1 MPVIKS
7 EDVKREDLWP
17 GIYRY
22 HPLDANVPTGSIS
35 MGILTLEPHSVMPCH
50 SHLVDDNMIVL
61 EGEGIARIDGVDYH
75 VKKGDAGFVPAYAHH
90 YLRNESDKDF
100 TVVYVWPSRNTER
113 YFHPE
118 DDHKDPV

>member
-1 MPVIKS
+1 MPVVPKDS
-7 EDVKREDLWP
+7 VKREDLWP

-22 HPLDANVPTGSIS
+22 HHLDKNVPTGSIS
-35 MGILTLEPHSVMPCH
+35 MGILTLEPHTVMPCH

-75 VKKGDAGFVPAYAHH
+75 VSKGDAGFVPAYSRH
-90 YLRNESDKDF
+90 YLRNESDADF
-100 TVVYVWPSRNTER
+100 TVVYVWPSRETER
-113 YFHPE
+113 FLHPE